1 MISYVISYMISVR
14 LQPPILPRHSA
25 LMQTM
30 VGMSV
35 MLTWTE
41 KWMPTRSVTMLTK
54 TPSQRVT
61 YSTFDR
67 WRQIWLTL
75 NKTRV
80 MTQGNLFLPLLLIRR
95 VKRVLASWGSDTQH
109 CNQYTLG
116 N

>member
-54 TPSQRVT
+54 TPSQT
-61 YSTFDR
+61 WT
-67 WRQIWLTL
+67 WR
-75 NKTRV
+75 KMPR
-80 MTQGNLFLPLLLIRR
+80 FLR
-95 VKRVLASWGSDTQH
+95 H
-109 CNQYTLG
+109 F
-116 N
+116 

>member
-35 MLTWTE
+35 MLTWIE

-54 TPSQRVT
+54 TPSQT
-61 YSTFDR
+61 WT
-67 WRQIWLTL
+67 WR
-75 NKTRV
+75 KMPR
-80 MTQGNLFLPLLLIRR
+80 FLR
-95 VKRVLASWGSDTQH
+95 H
-109 CNQYTLG
+109 F
-116 N
+116 